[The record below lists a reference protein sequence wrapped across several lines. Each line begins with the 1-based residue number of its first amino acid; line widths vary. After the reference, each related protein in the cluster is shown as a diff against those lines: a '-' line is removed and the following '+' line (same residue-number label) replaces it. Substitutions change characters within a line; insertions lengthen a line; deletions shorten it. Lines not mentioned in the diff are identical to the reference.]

1 MSSSPVTKNKKKA
14 LPSLLSNFRNAQA
27 AIGRVVAADD
37 LNERDMREQ
46 YPLMGTNGDASVI
59 DRMATPSNSR
69 PPNLQRGPT
78 SSNFAS
84 TLTNFSQRFGNQ
96 WRKRQRRKKA
106 SGSVATGVPQEFY
119 FAVGCFFFAFPVIF
133 ILYILARHSVFGDEG
148 YGSGTTVEKH
158 EIPANIVVNPDDEIR
173 GVGFGVNQ
181 NAIDGEI
188 AIDFES
194 QVKEENDS
202 QPASIRLGAPDEADQ
217 VIAIGDTSG
226 QSKSVYGSNIVTKDD
241 EIEGNAKNM
250 EIASSDSDDTGRNF
264 EEAEKSASDEVE
276 NAGTS
281 SRSDQATV
289 IVDVVNVKKSRE
301 KPRSLISEA
310 KSKDENEKSTVSSDL
325 LRESDDVEMEQ
336 AVHLRGLYNKKH

>member
-1 MSSSPVTKNKKKA
+1 
-14 LPSLLSNFRNAQA
+14 
-27 AIGRVVAADD
+27 
-37 LNERDMREQ
+37 
-46 YPLMGTNGDASVI
+46 
-59 DRMATPSNSR
+59 
-69 PPNLQRGPT
+69 
-78 SSNFAS
+78 
-84 TLTNFSQRFGNQ
+84 
-96 WRKRQRRKKA
+96 
-106 SGSVATGVPQEFY
+106 
-119 FAVGCFFFAFPVIF
+119 
-133 ILYILARHSVFGDEG
+133 
-148 YGSGTTVEKH
+148 
-158 EIPANIVVNPDDEIR
+158 
-173 GVGFGVNQ
+173 VGFGVNQ